1 MTEVFLLT
9 LGMHRWLSWRHEL
22 DLAADTGY
30 FLLTTLAGRLTTLY
44 SHYLTVVLVI
54 MKYCFKV

>member
-1 MTEVFLLT
+1 
-9 LGMHRWLSWRHEL
+9 MHRWLSWRHEL